1 MTISF
6 SVSRYDDR
14 LDIYNWIAGNAG
26 EDEISLSN
34 ANGVDVL
41 LAIGLEPE
49 PAGIVPLSA
58 FAGLIT
64 AALRRHLGRRSPA
77 IEPTSDGAPGR
88 LTLIEC
94 GRREGYIEAQL
105 GRLARLS
112 QTGVVLGA
120 THISWG

>member
-49 PAGIVPLSA
+49 PAGIVLLSA

-77 IEPTSDGAPGR
+77 IETTSDGAPGR
-88 LTLIEC
+88 LTLIEG

-120 THISWG
+120 THICWG